1 MCLSSIL
8 LLRCLCCCPQCGWV
22 SSLYMLCYWPLLG
35 VCIVDGSSI
44 YMLCGC
50 FVTADLQFDEPIINE
65 AALDAVKN
73 FFSFGKK

>member
-1 MCLSSIL
+1 
-8 LLRCLCCCPQCGWV
+8 
-22 SSLYMLCYWPLLG
+22 
-35 VCIVDGSSI
+35 
-44 YMLCGC
+44 MLCGC